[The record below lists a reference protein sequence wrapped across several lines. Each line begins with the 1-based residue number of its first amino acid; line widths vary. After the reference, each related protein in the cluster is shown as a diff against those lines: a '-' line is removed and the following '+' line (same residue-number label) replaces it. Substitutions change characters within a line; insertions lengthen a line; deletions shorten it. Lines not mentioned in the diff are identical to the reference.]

1 MHDPTRRPNPAAVRG
16 RGATSNPAGRF
27 ERLDVD
33 LDPAE
38 WADMDPRTVLLRDHT
53 KSVLTRNS
61 SPDVRA
67 SVTFNP
73 YRGCEHGCSYCFA
86 RPMHEYLGMSAGL
99 DFETRLL
106 VKEESPDR
114 LVEEL
119 SSPRWTPQ
127 PVLVSGATD
136 AYQPIERKLR
146 ITERAMRVF
155 ADFRNPVMIVTKS
168 NLVTRDLG
176 ALKELAAHDAAL
188 VILSVTTLDRKLQ
201 RELEPRAPTPERR
214 LEALRTLAD
223 AGIPVG
229 VNLAPV
235 IPGLTDTEVTSI
247 LQAAADAGATYAS
260 YQMLRLPHGVKELF
274 TEWLRERF
282 PDRADRVLNRVRG
295 LHDGKLYDG
304 RFGVRSRGS
313 GPYAQQIRQLFKVAL
328 ARVGIAAE
336 APELSARS
344 FRLPPYAER
353 LIAPPQ
359 LDLF

>member
-1 MHDPTRRPNPAAVRG
+1 MHDPTRRPLPAAVRG

-27 ERLDVD
+27 ERLDVA
-33 LDPAE
+33 LDEAE
-38 WADMDPRTVLLRDHT
+38 WADMNPRTVLLRDHT
-53 KSVLTRNS
+53 RSVLTRNA

-106 VKEESPDR
+106 VKEEAPAR

-119 SSPRWTPQ
+119 SSPKWTPQ
-127 PVLVSGATD
+127 PVLMSGATD
-136 AYQPIERKLR
+136 AYQPVERALR
-146 ITERAMRVF
+146 ITERSLRVF
-155 ADFRNPVMIVTKS
+155 ADFLNPVTIVTKS
-168 NLVTRDLG
+168 NLVTRDLV
-176 ALKELAAHDAAL
+176 ALRELAEHNACM
-188 VILSVTTLDRKLQ
+188 VILSITSLDRTLQ

-214 LEALRTLAD
+214 LHAVRTLAD

-235 IPGLTDTEVTSI
+235 IPGLTDTEVASI
-247 LQAAADAGATYAS
+247 LEAAAEAGATYAS

-274 TEWLRERF
+274 ADWLRERF
-282 PDRADRVLNRVRG
+282 PDRVDRVLNRVRS

-313 GPYAQQIRQLFKVAL
+313 GPYAQQIRQLFRVART
-328 ARVGIAAE
+328 RVGIAGE
-336 APELSARS
+336 APELSAAS
-344 FRLPPYAER
+344 FRLPPYALHGSR
-353 LIAPPQ
+353 PTQ